1 MFSYKQVILQVSL
14 EIRSALQHIYGIG
27 KHKAFLICSKLGLS
41 FPFVLKNLNNY
52 YFMMLT
58 FILDF
63 HSWLEARIKRIYYY
77 NIKVLIETLTHRGLR
92 HKDNLPTRGQRTRTN
107 AKTRKKRSK
116 FVYNE

>member
-63 HSWLEARIKRIYYY
+63 HS
-77 NIKVLIETLTHRGLR
+77 
-92 HKDNLPTRGQRTRTN
+92 
-107 AKTRKKRSK
+107 
-116 FVYNE
+116 